1 MKILNVPKR
10 FPTNYHSDQAAHGY
24 FDHFYN
30 FNGQTLFVNLQ
41 NNHLDGFGWRSC
53 TVSFN
58 VLLNKWLQNCSTCIW
73 TVYSIIYNKLNW
85 QQSLLMAKVNA
96 SFQLSKC
103 CITCT
108 PGVYWAECST
118 LVIIWL
124 RLVQTIRW
132 ESAKCSLFLV
142 IAYTGIMQ

>member
-1 MKILNVPKR
+1 MKTLNVPNR
-10 FPTNYHSDQAAHGY
+10 FPQITDLIKWHIVILTIFIILTGKHYLSICK
-24 FDHFYN
+24 
-30 FNGQTLFVNLQ
+30 
-41 NNHLDGFGWRSC
+41 NNHLDGFGWGSC
-53 TVSFN
+53 IVSFN